1 MEKTV
6 IGVEGMSCGHCSA
19 SVKSIIEELD
29 GVTTADVVLAEH
41 KAIVEF
47 DSAQTSSQTIIDS
60 INSSNVYK
68 ATQK

>member
-1 MEKTV
+1 MEKTI

-29 GVTTADVVLAEH
+29 GVESAEVLLADH

-47 DSAQTSSQTIIDS
+47 DTDQTTSQAIIDS

>member
-1 MEKTV
+1 MEKTI

-19 SVKSIIEELD
+19 SVKAIIEELE
-29 GVTTADVVLAEH
+29 GVESADVLLADH
-41 KAIVEF
+41 KAIIEF
-47 DSAQTSSQTIIDS
+47 DSAQTNSQAIIDS

>member
-19 SVKSIIEELD
+19 TVKSIIEELD
-29 GVTTADVVLAEH
+29 GVESAEVDLAGA
-41 KAIVEF
+41 KAIVGF
-47 DSAQTSSQTIIDS
+47 DRAKTNPETIIES
-60 INSSNVYK
+60 INSSETYK